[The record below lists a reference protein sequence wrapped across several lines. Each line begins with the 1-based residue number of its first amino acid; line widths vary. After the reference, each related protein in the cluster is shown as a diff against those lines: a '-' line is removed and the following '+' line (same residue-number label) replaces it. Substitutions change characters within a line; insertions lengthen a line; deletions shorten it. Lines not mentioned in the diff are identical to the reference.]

1 MLQKSIQG
9 KLLLYLLLSAISFTY
24 CFTPENA
31 GLGIL
36 IFTLLQGG
44 MLFFI
49 IPKKQA
55 LWMFIPMLILAVN
68 SFISGNTMWRV
79 SNVFVVILLYAVMYL
94 IITGG
99 ISTKDSTGFVSK
111 LLEASITPLKYFM
124 TPFQW
129 YGELENKS
137 TKITGRILKGIFIA
151 VPCLLL
157 LCAMLAVAD
166 QVFSVYLSRVS
177 TGILSMLNF
186 NVVFKI
192 LLGLL
197 AGFYLFGMAYMPYDY
212 KNQPESADVRQEK
225 SGDLLVLSIVLGAV
239 LITYTCFVVIQFQYL
254 FAGGAL
260 PDGLTYTTYARKG
273 FFELLFLSFVN
284 IALILLSMHL
294 TKQHKGLSVAVI
306 KGLCIYLCVIT
317 IVLLAS
323 SFFRMWL
330 YSSDDGLTRLR
341 LLVFGFLLFETVGLF
356 FTVFYI
362 IRPKVQIVLV
372 YIGLALIYYLLLNLV
387 PIDRLVAKNQ
397 VDRYF
402 MGQKTDIVYV
412 TTLSSDAAPEVL
424 RLLQP
429 DNADLETRLQA
440 KCYFE
445 NLKQYYTTFKPRWQR
460 YNLSVNH
467 ALDIYASLE

>member
-1 MLQKSIQG
+1 MLEKSTQG

-36 IFTLLQGG
+36 VFTLLQGV

-55 LWMFIPMLILAVN
+55 LWIFIPMLILAAN
-68 SFISGNTMWRV
+68 SFVSGNTMWRV
-79 SNVFVVILLYAVMYL
+79 SNVFVVILLYAAMYL
-94 IITGG
+94 FITGG
-99 ISTKDSTGFVSK
+99 ISTKGTTSFISK
-111 LLEASITPLKYFM
+111 LLEASITPLKYFT

-137 TKITGRILKGIFIA
+137 TKITARILKGIFIA

-166 QVFSVYLSRVS
+166 QVFSVYLSRFS
-177 TGILSMLNF
+177 NGILSILNF
-186 NVVFKI
+186 NAVFKI
-192 LLGLL
+192 LLGVL

-212 KNQPESADVRQEK
+212 RNQPAPSDVPQEK
-225 SGDLLVLSIVLGAV
+225 RGDLLVLSVVLGAV

-254 FAGGAL
+254 FAGSTL

-273 FFELLFLSFVN
+273 FFELLFLSFLN

-294 TKQHKGLSVAVI
+294 TKQHKGRSVAVI
-306 KGLCIYLCVIT
+306 KGLCIYLCAIT
-317 IVLLAS
+317 IILLAS

-330 YSSDDGLTRLR
+330 YSTDDGLTRLR
-341 LLVFGFLLFETVGLF
+341 LLVFGFLLFETVGLL
-356 FTVFYI
+356 FTMFYI
-362 IRPKVQIVLV
+362 IKPKFQIILT
-372 YIGLALIYYLLLNLV
+372 YTCLALTYYLLLNLV

-402 MGQKTDIVYV
+402 MGQKAGIVYV
-412 TTLSSDAAPEVL
+412 TTLSPDATPEVL

-429 DNADLETRLQA
+429 DNTDLATKLQA
-440 KCYFE
+440 KYYFE
-445 NLKQYYTTFKPRWQR
+445 NLKQYYTAFKPRWQR